1 MTAHRRFRI
10 APVLAGTVTT
20 LLTLTTAAPPA
31 RAQAATIAGYW
42 EGTVTLPT
50 GQLPVMIELLN
61 ANGSGWSGTIDI
73 PIQGIRGIA
82 LSEITFDGKA
92 VMIKIPGMPG
102 NPVFNGSLSEDGQG
116 FSGNYVQGQ
125 GVFPFSFER
134 KVEPPDRDDLTALYA
149 PWERAGVP
157 GEGLAGTWRA
167 LMVLG
172 PAKLRMNL
180 NVSKGEDGALGATV
194 DSVDQ
199 QSPSIPAASISL
211 GGDGGRTVTLS
222 IPAVGASYE
231 GTLNEDGSEISGTWK
246 QGGVGMELK
255 WRRAAA

>member
-1 MTAHRRFRI
+1 MIAHRRFVI
-10 APVLAGTVTT
+10 ATALAATVAT
-20 LLTLTTAAPPA
+20 LLALAAAPPA

-61 ANGSGWSGTIDI
+61 ANGAGWSGTIDI
-73 PIQGIRGIA
+73 PIQGIRGLA

-92 VMIKIPGMPG
+92 VMIKMPGMPG
-102 NPVFNGSLSEDGQG
+102 NPVFNGSLADDGQSI
-116 FSGNYVQGQ
+116 SGNYVQGQ
-125 GVFPFSFER
+125 GVFPFSLER
-134 KVEPPDRDDLTALYA
+134 KVEPHDRDDLTALYA
-149 PWERAGVP
+149 PWEQAGVP

-180 NVSKGEDGALGATV
+180 NVSKGDDPVLTATV

-199 QSPSIPAASISL
+199 ESPGIPAASISL
-211 GGDGGRTVTLS
+211 GGDGGRTVTFS
-222 IPAVGASYE
+222 IPVVGATYE
-231 GTLNEDGSEISGTWK
+231 GTLSEDGSEIDGTWK
-246 QGGVGMELK
+246 QGGVGMTLK